1 MNECKQFQADLTDY
15 ARGEYKYIKDFDA
28 LFNHLRECEECRNKF
43 FELESLFK
51 ALRPPYEPSP
61 QFLKRMEE
69 LKEMFKKGP
78 PPEEVV
84 SSEER
89 ASREQLKKGIELY
102 KKQKWFEAAKVFDNL
117 VNQLEAEK
125 SPQAPLIK
133 GGTEGGILA
142 NAYYHRGIAHQRMN
156 LLDEAIADFTK
167 AIELDKDDADAY
179 FHRAQIYY
187 HNLEWDKSVPDLN
200 RSIRLNPDYSE
211 AYYGLGMI
219 DEQIGEWK
227 KAIEDFNSVIERE
240 PDNALAY
247 FHRGINYTLDKS
259 NDSARKDFKKSIEL
273 IPDEPAA
280 YLNIG
285 ITYAIEDNMK
295 EAMNWFKQSLK
306 VNPKYQEAKEVIKM
320 AQTQMKAQDIE
331 EKVKVKKPAKIR
343 KEIKEIE
350 EYKMRVKELEAENKM
365 LKEFQKQLLDLIAQQ
380 RPDYTNQL
388 QGKTLPQALGG
399 MTTFLKMPAEGQ
411 SVSPKNIHF
420 LSKP

>member
-78 PPEEVV
+78 PPEQEIKD
-84 SSEER
+84 EG
-89 ASREQLKKGIELY
+89 KKMIAAGIELY
-102 KKQKWFEAAKVFDNL
+102 KKQKWFEAAKVFDEL
-117 VNQLEAEK
+117 VKKEPNN
-125 SPQAPLIK
+125 
-133 GGTEGGILA
+133 A

-156 LLDEAIADFTK
+156 LLDEAITDFTK
-167 AIELDKDDADAY
+167 AIELDNDDADAY

-187 HNLEWDKSVPDLN
+187 NNLEWDKSVPDLN
-200 RSIRLNPDYSE
+200 RAIRLNPDYAE

-227 KAIEDFNSVIERE
+227 KAIEDFSAVIERE

-306 VNPKYQEAKEVIKM
+306 INPKYGEAKDVIKM
-320 AQTQMKAQDIE
+320 AQTQIKAQDIE
-331 EKVKVKKPAKIR
+331 ERGKIKKPVKIK

-350 EYKMRVKELEAENKM
+350 EYKMRIKELEAENKM
-365 LKEFQKQLLDLIAQQ
+365 LKEFQKELLVLIAQQ
-380 RPDYTNQL
+380 RPEYTYQTLGKAIPEAFTRPTGSSGREGTTNFPMMPFE
-388 QGKTLPQALGG
+388 GKTI
-399 MTTFLKMPAEGQ
+399 
-411 SVSPKNIHF
+411 SPKNIQF
-420 LSKP
+420 PTKP